1 MALRQQQQQQLS
13 PRREAVTLTRKS
25 VAQRHSDQAEM
36 WLDRTAFEE
45 LIHPPLAE
53 TVEALRS
60 ESKTRVDLKA
70 TVTPVPTTVEASELS
85 GADVHASV
93 QSPVPRRLSMATIP
107 PGSAD
112 VRERRH
118 APRRFTRFA
127 AAGILAL
134 VGGAVS
140 VPLITSH
147 SGSIATTAVRNPA
160 PVAPVAAIPAP
171 DPGDSPPSENLSA
184 EPAAAPNTPA
194 EGTAPS
200 AVTPVRTPQTVRST
214 SRSRPPTTMMTSP
227 APRTTEIPPEAYAV
241 WSRMAELSANDQAR
255 TRLHR
260 DVAPRR

>member
-1 MALRQQQQQQLS
+1 MALRQQQQLS

-25 VAQRHSDQAEM
+25 VAQRHSDQAER

-70 TVTPVPTTVEASELS
+70 TVTPVPATVEVSELS
-85 GADVHASV
+85 GA
-93 QSPVPRRLSMATIP
+93 TIS

-112 VRERRH
+112 VRERRR

-134 VGGAVS
+134 IGGAAS

-160 PVAPVAAIPAP
+160 PVAPVTAIPAP
-171 DPGDSPPSENLSA
+171 DPGDSPPSENLNA
-184 EPAAAPNTPA
+184 APAAAPNTPA
-194 EGTAPS
+194 EGTVPS
-200 AVTPVRTPQTVRST
+200 AVAPVRTPQTVRST
-214 SRSRPPTTMMTSP
+214 SRSRPPTTTMTSP
-227 APRTTEIPPEAYAV
+227 APRTPAIPPEAYAV
-241 WSRMAELSANDQAR
+241 WSRMAELSATDQAR
-255 TRLHR
+255 TRFHR
-260 DVAPRR
+260 DAAPHR

>member
-1 MALRQQQQQQLS
+1 MALRQQQQLS
-13 PRREAVTLTRKS
+13 PRREAVMLTRKS

-45 LIHPPLAE
+45 LIRPLLAG

-60 ESKTRVDLKA
+60 DLKTQVDRKA
-70 TVTPVPTTVEASELS
+70 AVTPVPTTVEASELS
-85 GADVHASV
+85 GADVHAPA
-93 QSPVPRRLSMATIP
+93 QSQVPRRLSMASIS
-107 PGSAD
+107 PGSTD
-112 VRERRH
+112 VQERRR

-134 VGGAVS
+134 VGGAAS
-140 VPLITSH
+140 VPLITAH

-171 DPGDSPPSENLSA
+171 DLGDSPPGENLTA
-184 EPAAAPNTPA
+184 APAAAPNTPA

-200 AVTPVRTPQTVRST
+200 TVTPVRTPQTGRST

-227 APRTTEIPPEAYAV
+227 APRTPEIPPEAYAV

-255 TRLHR
+255 TRFHR
-260 DVAPRR
+260 DAAPRR

>member
-1 MALRQQQQQQLS
+1 MALRQQQQLS

-53 TVEALRS
+53 TVETLRS

-70 TVTPVPTTVEASELS
+70 TVTPVPTTVEVSELS
-85 GADVHASV
+85 DAA
-93 QSPVPRRLSMATIP
+93 IP

-112 VRERRH
+112 VPERRR

-134 VGGAVS
+134 VGGAAS
-140 VPLITSH
+140 VPLITAH

-171 DPGDSPPSENLSA
+171 DPGDSPPSEKLNA
-184 EPAAAPNTPA
+184 APVAAPNTPA

-200 AVTPVRTPQTVRST
+200 GVAPVRTPQTVRST

-227 APRTTEIPPEAYAV
+227 APRTPAIPPEAYAV

-255 TRLHR
+255 TRFHR
-260 DVAPRR
+260 DAAPHR